1 MGLRPRN
8 ERDTLARAVWLDF
21 AFIGAY
27 AAFLVLAG
35 ALRREGSDGCLGSV
49 GDCRG
54 ADRCAVRYFRKR
66 AHSRA
71 AADDPS
77 APRPRGPS
85 ILKWW
90 SLFAVAGALGPLTI
104 DYAAP
109 LLRRWIGYGSAM
121 AGFAAAAGG
130 IYGLAHGN
138 DKIIETAVGRLAIAW
153 FLAFVFIATERT
165 LRDGLHDGARS
176 PCDLAGTAAH
186 RRMARD
192 GGRRNLVTHPI
203 RGRTDERMIN
213 TREGERERPV
223 NSQPP
228 TPNSQRIPGRSPES
242 VLGVGSWELGVVAD
256 AFSAACLKRGTT
268 T

>member
-1 MGLRPRN
+1 MTILGIVTAARGQLWPPRPLPEGVKSPILAIELLRPNAHLDEFVRQDDGIAVAEMGLRPRN

-35 ALRREGSDGCLGSV
+35 ALRRAGIRRLLGALV
-49 GDCRG
+49 IAG
-54 ADRCAVRYFRKR
+54 ALTGALFDIFENVRIL
-66 AHSRA
+66 ALLH
-71 AADDPS
+71 DPS

-104 DYAAP
+104 DRAAP

-165 LRDGLHDGARS
+165 LRDGLHDALDR
-176 PCDLAGTAAH
+176 LATWRGLRHIAGWPATEA
-186 RRMARD
+186 
-192 GGRRNLVTHPI
+192 NETVSHPI
-203 RGRTDERMIN
+203 G
-213 TREGERERPV
+213 
-223 NSQPP
+223 
-228 TPNSQRIPGRSPES
+228 
-242 VLGVGSWELGVVAD
+242 D
-256 AFSAACLKRGTT
+256 AQTSG
-268 T
+268 